1 MLLLDQLIAHIRS
14 IKYNR
19 DNEAPPNCI
28 LWPDAER
35 QWQDAMPLL
44 QAAMPELLILGDYDP
59 QKRQG
64 PAIWLRCVLGR
75 SLADAPLP
83 ENLLPVLYL
92 PGVGRRDLRAVDN
105 CPKPLQPLAPL
116 QYSGVF
122 FSQLNARDWTILAWL
137 VSNDGGLGLDV
148 VKDAATKKAMLA
160 ALPRL
165 LQEDSDYLRGK
176 SLDKDFFNSLL
187 TGGDPCREIL
197 QWLNEEAE
205 FRAIRSEN
213 EWRAF
218 VEICKSSFAFD
229 PEKDG
234 ILSAAENLARHE
246 GPWLKV
252 WERYRE
258 SWRHFPN
265 IEGQIRKCS
274 PPNGKLD
281 WYLAEKNSGWPQWND
296 EQEDSLRKELA
307 ALVNIAPHEC
317 AARLFELEKRHS
329 TRCDSLW
336 AETGQAP
343 LALVLRQLAIL
354 TENSRTSLA
363 AGLIDDVVKNYA
375 DTGWRVDD
383 AALKVRAECMETR
396 DTEIVTDILRNI
408 YLPWLEDSSHY
419 LQSLFER
426 QQYPDAPCESAW
438 QEGDCLLFVDGLRMD
453 CAKNLVTLLSSRG
466 LQPKEEIYWAPLPSL
481 TATGKPAVSPVCG
494 QISGE
499 DENTD
504 FEPVITA
511 SGKSLKGNFEK
522 LLADSGWE
530 ILKNGDTG
538 VGRGRAWAEFG
549 SLDQEGHHKANR
561 LAANLPAL
569 LEEIAKYISDLLAA
583 GWNRVIVVT
592 DHGWLWLPGG
602 LPKIGLAADLVENKW
617 GRCAIP
623 KAGSII
629 NARKYPWHWNKNC
642 YFALADGAKCF
653 KAGQEYAHGGLSLQ
667 ECLLLRIVA
676 GDTAKNDNIR
686 IADVKW
692 VGLRCKLVASG
703 SFAGIRADIRREPAN
718 ADSSVAAFPKTFK
731 PDGTVSVVVDNEEDE
746 GREAYIVLL
755 DAENQIV
762 AQKKTVI
769 GGSAN
774 GNG

>member
-1 MLLLDQLIAHIRS
+1 M
-14 IKYNR
+14 
-19 DNEAPPNCI
+19 
-28 LWPDAER
+28 PD
-35 QWQDAMPLL
+35 
-44 QAAMPELLILGDYDP
+44 
-59 QKRQG
+59 
-64 PAIWLRCVLGR
+64 PASASGATAIQRC
-75 SLADAPLP
+75 
-83 ENLLPVLYL
+83 
-92 PGVGRRDLRAVDN
+92 
-105 CPKPLQPLAPL
+105 
-116 QYSGVF
+116 F

-160 ALPRL
+160 SLPKL

-176 SLDKDFFNSLL
+176 SLDKDFFNFLL

-197 QWLNEEAE
+197 QWLDDEAE
-205 FRAIRSEN
+205 FRAARNEN
-213 EWRAF
+213 EWCAF
-218 VEICKSSFAFD
+218 VEICKSSFDFD
-229 PEKDG
+229 PKKDG

-258 SWRHFPN
+258 SWKHFPN

-274 PPNGKLD
+274 PPKGDLG

-307 ALVNIAPHEC
+307 ALGNVAPHEC
-317 AARLFELEKRHS
+317 ADRLLELEKRHS
-329 TRCDSLW
+329 ARRASLW
-336 AETGQAP
+336 AETGEAP
-343 LALVLRQLAIL
+343 LSLVLRQLAVL
-354 TENSRTSLA
+354 AENSGISLA
-363 AGLIDDVVKNYA
+363 AGSIADIVKIYT
-375 DTGWRVDD
+375 DIGWRVDD
-383 AALKVRAECMETR
+383 AALKAMAECTEMR
-396 DTEIVTDILRNI
+396 DREIITDILRNI

-438 QEGDCLLFVDGLRMD
+438 PEGDCLLFVDGLRMD

-466 LQPKEEIYWAPLPSL
+466 MQPKEEIYWAPLPSL

-499 DENTD
+499 DENVD

-511 SGKSLKGNFEK
+511 SGKPLKGNFEK
-522 LLADSGWE
+522 LLVDADWE

-538 VGRGRAWAEFG
+538 AGSGRAWAEYG
-549 SLDQEGHHKANR
+549 ELDQEGHHKTAR

-569 LEEIAKYISDLLAA
+569 LEEIVKYISDLLVA
-583 GWNRVIVVT
+583 GWNKVIVVT

-602 LPKIGLAADLVENKW
+602 LPKIALAADLVENKW

-629 NARKYPWHWNKNC
+629 KARKYPWHWNKNC

-667 ECLLLRIVA
+667 ECLLLRIIV
-676 GDTAKNDNIR
+676 GETAKNDNVR
-686 IADVKW
+686 VAEVKW
-692 VGLRCKLVASG
+692 VGLRCKLIASG
-703 SFAGIRADIRREPAN
+703 SITDLRADIRVEPVN
-718 ADSSVAAFPKTFK
+718 ADSSVAASPKAFK
-731 PDGTVSVVVDNEEDE
+731 ADGTVSVVVDNEEDE

-755 DAENQIV
+755 DAENKIV
-762 AQKKTVI
+762 AQQKTVI